1 MKKVAVM
8 TDTNSGILPENVDE
22 YGCFIQAMP
31 IIIDGEEYFEGVNID
46 PETFY
51 TRQIANAKISTSQPS
66 INEIVDVWEAL
77 LKQGYD
83 EIVYIPMS
91 SGLSNSYET
100 AANAAQQFNGKV
112 QVVNNQRISL
122 NMKSSVV
129 DAVNM
134 AKNGLDA
141 VKIKKWLE
149 ETKFDSSIYIMV
161 DTIKYLK
168 RGGRVTPAAAA
179 IAAILNIKPVLQIQG
194 GKLDS
199 YAKVMNVRAGKA
211 KMLEALKNDIQ
222 NRFANFL
229 QEGKLRISVA
239 HTQNEANALVFAQ
252 ELKDAFPNIEFE
264 YIDPLPLS
272 IATHIGPKSLAC
284 SVYRVY

>member
-8 TDTNSGILPENVDE
+8 TDTNSGILPADVDK
-22 YGCFIQAMP
+22 YGCLIQAMP
-31 IIIDGEEYFEGVNID
+31 IIIDGEEYFEGVNIST
-46 PETFY
+46 EEFY
-51 TRQIANAKISTSQPS
+51 REQIAGAKISTSQPN
-66 INEIVDVWEAL
+66 INEIVDYWQAL
-77 LKQGYD
+77 LKNDYD

-100 AANAAQQFNGKV
+100 AANAAEQFNGKV

-122 NMKSSVV
+122 NMKSSVI
-129 DAVNM
+129 DAINM
-134 AKNGLDA
+134 AKNGDDA

-149 ETKFDSSIYIMV
+149 DTKFDSSIYIMV
-161 DTIKYLK
+161 DTLKYLK
-168 RGGRVTPAAAA
+168 KGGRVTPAAAA
-179 IAAILNIKPVLQIQG
+179 IAAVLNIKPVLQIQG

-211 KMLEALKNDIQ
+211 KMIDAIKNDIEK
-222 NRFANFL
+222 RFGAFL
-229 QEGKLRISVA
+229 QEGKLRLSVA

-252 ELKDAFPNIEFE
+252 EIKEAFPNIQFE

-284 SVYRVY
+284 AVYRVY